1 MSILA
6 DVRIRNRE
14 LARQIN
20 EEARRLISLDMSC
33 GARDP
38 VPAAVYAQSLLGFA
52 ENAVSYAIIRSDKDG
67 EDTQKKRLDEAEH
80 AVKFGLEVIKEKAG
94 EDQERGA
101 KTYLEQIK
109 PTFAVQTQEL
119 LKRQLDRIQQ
129 TRKQLDLE

>member
-1 MSILA
+1 
-6 DVRIRNRE
+6 
-14 LARQIN
+14 
-20 EEARRLISLDMSC
+20 MSC

-129 TRKQLDLE
+129 ARKQLDLE